1 MKRKNTLFW
10 TVGLG
15 LILLHSYFPGQ
26 IDFTADQ
33 RYTLSPTALNTLE
46 ATTTP
51 LRVDVFLSGDLPNN
65 FQRLRQETQTL
76 LEQMARKRPLLLNY
90 INPFEDSDN
99 VTAIVEEML
108 QYGLQ
113 PHNVVNANTQRMEQ
127 TVVFPWAIVSDGS
140 RSVRVSLLKKTLGDS
155 PEQQLLR
162 SIRQLEYQ
170 FTDAIIQLQT
180 TTKKSIAVLTSH
192 NTSSAASTADL
203 LQSLKPYYNLAA
215 FDLKALQNDPITT
228 LNNLKRFDVLFI
240 SNPKAPFTATEKLVL
255 DQYQMHGGA
264 SLWAIN
270 TIQINRDS
278 LFNSSGSAL
287 AYPNPL
293 NLEDYFFKRGLRLNN
308 NLVKDLYAAPI
319 VLAQGSG
326 NQSQYLPYPWSY
338 YPLVPATTSHP
349 IAAGVGNVWLRFTS
363 SIDTLK
369 NAAKK
374 QFLLTSSPLSKAVTA
389 PFIVRLEEATQAPNP
404 EAYNQGSL
412 GTAVLLEGA
421 FESLYKNRV
430 LNVDSLPFKAN
441 GNAKMLVITDGNISE
456 NQLDKGQP
464 VELGYDKWTNNFYNN
479 KSFLQNAFHYLMG
492 EEARI
497 ALRAKTLQ
505 VALLDLQRTK
515 ENSTLV
521 RLFVALIPLLFLGVL
536 IVFTR
541 FWRMRMLR

>member
-33 RYTLSPTALNTLE
+33 RYTLSPTAINTLE
-46 ATTTP
+46 ATKTP

-76 LEQMARKRPLLLNY
+76 LEQMARKRPLLINY

-140 RSVRVSLLKKTLGDS
+140 RSVRVSLLKNTLGDS

-374 QFLLTSSPLSKAVTA
+374 QFLLTSSPSSKAVTA

-430 LNVDSLPFKAN
+430 LNIDSLPFKAN
-441 GNAKMLVITDGNISE
+441 GNAKMLVIADGNIAE

-479 KSFLQNAFHYLMG
+479 KTFLQNAFHYLMG

-497 ALRAKTLQ
+497 ALRVKTLQ

-541 FWRMRMLR
+541 FWRMRILR

>member
-33 RYTLSPTALNTLE
+33 RYTLSPTAINTLE

-90 INPFEDSDN
+90 INPFEDTDN

-278 LFNSSGSAL
+278 LFISSGSAL

-338 YPLVPATTSHP
+338 YPLIPAITSHP

-369 NAAKK
+369 NTAKK

-441 GNAKMLVITDGNISE
+441 GNAKMLVIADGNIAE

-479 KSFLQNAFHYLMG
+479 KTFLQNAFHYLMG

>member
-33 RYTLSPTALNTLE
+33 RYTLSPTAINTLE
-46 ATTTP
+46 ATKTP

-430 LNVDSLPFKAN
+430 LNIDSLPFKAN
-441 GNAKMLVITDGNISE
+441 GNAKMLVIADGNIAE

-479 KSFLQNAFHYLMG
+479 KTFLQNAFHYLMG

>member
-33 RYTLSPTALNTLE
+33 RYTLSPTAINTLE

-215 FDLKALQNDPITT
+215 FDLKALQNDPIRT

-389 PFIVRLEEATQAPNP
+389 PFIVRLEEATKAPNP

-441 GNAKMLVITDGNISE
+441 GNAKMLVIADGNIAE

-479 KSFLQNAFHYLMG
+479 KTFLQNAFHYFMG

-536 IVFTR
+536 IVLTR

>member
-33 RYTLSPTALNTLE
+33 RYTLSPTAINTLE

-215 FDLKALQNDPITT
+215 FDLKALQNHPITT

-240 SNPKAPFTATEKLVL
+240 SNPKAPFTATEKLIL

-374 QFLLTSSPLSKAVTA
+374 QFLLTSSPLSKAATA

-441 GNAKMLVITDGNISE
+441 GNAKMLVIADGNIAE

-479 KSFLQNAFHYLMG
+479 KTFLQNAFHYLMG

-497 ALRAKTLQ
+497 SLRAKTLQ

>member
-76 LEQMARKRPLLLNY
+76 LEQMARKHPLLLNY

-108 QYGLQ
+108 QFGLQ

-140 RSVRVSLLKKTLGDS
+140 RSVRVSLLKKTLSDS

-162 SIRQLEYQ
+162 SIRQLEFQ

-441 GNAKMLVITDGNISE
+441 GNAKMLVITDGNIAE

-505 VALLDLQRTK
+505 VALLDLQGTK

>member
-33 RYTLSPTALNTLE
+33 RYTLSPTAINTLE

-76 LEQMARKRPLLLNY
+76 LEQMTRKRPLLLNY
-90 INPFEDSDN
+90 INPFEGSDN

-240 SNPKAPFTATEKLVL
+240 SNPKALFTATEKLIL

-374 QFLLTSSPLSKAVTA
+374 QFLLTSSPLSKAATA

-441 GNAKMLVITDGNISE
+441 GNAKMLVIADGNIAE

-479 KSFLQNAFHYLMG
+479 KTFLQNAFHYLMG

-536 IVFTR
+536 IVLTR

>member
-15 LILLHSYFPGQ
+15 LILLHSYFPGR

-33 RYTLSPTALNTLE
+33 RYTLSPTAINTLE

-113 PHNVVNANTQRMEQ
+113 PHNVVNSNTQRMEQ

-140 RSVRVSLLKKTLGDS
+140 RSVRISLLKKTLGDS

-374 QFLLTSSPLSKAVTA
+374 QFLLTSSPLSKAATA

-441 GNAKMLVITDGNISE
+441 GNAKMLVIADGNIAE

-479 KSFLQNAFHYLMG
+479 KTFLQNAFHYLMG

-497 ALRAKTLQ
+497 TLRAKTLQ

-521 RLFVALIPLLFLGVL
+521 RLFVGLIPLLFLGIL

>member
-33 RYTLSPTALNTLE
+33 RYTLSPTAINTLE

-90 INPFEDSDN
+90 INPFEDTDN

-338 YPLVPATTSHP
+338 YPLIPAITSHP

-369 NAAKK
+369 NTAKK
-374 QFLLTSSPLSKAVTA
+374 QFLLTSSPLSKAATA

-441 GNAKMLVITDGNISE
+441 GNAKMLVIADGNIAE

-479 KSFLQNAFHYLMG
+479 KTFLQNAFHYLMG

-497 ALRAKTLQ
+497 ALRAKTLH

>member
-15 LILLHSYFPGQ
+15 LILLHSYFPGR

-33 RYTLSPTALNTLE
+33 RYTLSPTAINTLE

-113 PHNVVNANTQRMEQ
+113 PHNVVNSNTQRMEQ

-140 RSVRVSLLKKTLGDS
+140 RSVRISLLKKTLGDS

-374 QFLLTSSPLSKAVTA
+374 QFLLTSSPLSKAATA

-441 GNAKMLVITDGNISE
+441 GNAKMLVIADGNIAE

-479 KSFLQNAFHYLMG
+479 KTFLQNAFHYLMG

-497 ALRAKTLQ
+497 TLRAKTLQ

>member
-140 RSVRVSLLKKTLGDS
+140 RSVRISLLKKTLGDS

>member
-33 RYTLSPTALNTLE
+33 RYTLSPTAINTLE
-46 ATTTP
+46 ATKTP

-76 LEQMARKRPLLLNY
+76 LEQMARKRPLLINY

-374 QFLLTSSPLSKAVTA
+374 QFLLTSSPSSKAVTA

-430 LNVDSLPFKAN
+430 LNIDSLPFKAN
-441 GNAKMLVITDGNISE
+441 GNAKMLVIADGNIAE

-479 KSFLQNAFHYLMG
+479 KTFLQNAFHYLMG

-497 ALRAKTLQ
+497 ALRVKTLQ

-541 FWRMRMLR
+541 FWRMRILR

>member
-33 RYTLSPTALNTLE
+33 RYTLSPTAINTLE

-90 INPFEDSDN
+90 INPFEDTDN

-374 QFLLTSSPLSKAVTA
+374 QFLLTSSPLSKAATA

-441 GNAKMLVITDGNISE
+441 GNAKMLVIADGNIAE

-479 KSFLQNAFHYLMG
+479 KTFLQNAFHYLMG

-497 ALRAKTLQ
+497 ALRAKTLH

>member
-140 RSVRVSLLKKTLGDS
+140 RSVRISLLKKTLGDN

-203 LQSLKPYYNLAA
+203 LQSLRPYYNLAA

>member
-33 RYTLSPTALNTLE
+33 RYTLSPTALNTME

-203 LQSLKPYYNLAA
+203 LQSLRPYYNLAA

-326 NQSQYLPYPWSY
+326 NQSKYLPYPWSY

-441 GNAKMLVITDGNISE
+441 GNAKMLVITDGNIAE

>member
-140 RSVRVSLLKKTLGDS
+140 RSVRISLLKKTLGDS

-441 GNAKMLVITDGNISE
+441 GNAKMLVITDGNIAE

>member
-33 RYTLSPTALNTLE
+33 RYTLSPTSINTLE

-76 LEQMARKRPLLLNY
+76 LEQMTRKRPLLLNY
-90 INPFEDSDN
+90 INPFEGSDN

-319 VLAQGSG
+319 VLTQGSG

-374 QFLLTSSPLSKAVTA
+374 QFLLTSSPLSKAATA

-441 GNAKMLVITDGNISE
+441 GNAKMLVIADGNIAE

-479 KSFLQNAFHYLMG
+479 KTFLQNAFHYLMG

>member
-33 RYTLSPTALNTLE
+33 RYTLSPTAINTLE

-338 YPLVPATTSHP
+338 YPLIPAITSHP

-369 NAAKK
+369 NTAKK
-374 QFLLTSSPLSKAVTA
+374 QFLLTSSPLSKAATA

-441 GNAKMLVITDGNISE
+441 GNAKMLVIADGNIAE

-479 KSFLQNAFHYLMG
+479 KTFLQNAFHYLMG

-497 ALRAKTLQ
+497 ALRAKTLH

>member
-33 RYTLSPTALNTLE
+33 RYTLSPTAINTLE

-90 INPFEDSDN
+90 INPFEDTDN

-278 LFNSSGSAL
+278 LFISSGSAL

-308 NLVKDLYAAPI
+308 NLIKDLYAAPI

-338 YPLVPATTSHP
+338 YPLIPAITSHP

-369 NAAKK
+369 NTAKK
-374 QFLLTSSPLSKAVTA
+374 QFLLTSSPLSKAATA

-441 GNAKMLVITDGNISE
+441 GNAKMLVIADGNIAE

-479 KSFLQNAFHYLMG
+479 KTFLQNAFHYLMG

>member
-33 RYTLSPTALNTLE
+33 RYTLSPTAINTLE
-46 ATTTP
+46 ATTTH

-430 LNVDSLPFKAN
+430 LNIDSLPFKAN
-441 GNAKMLVITDGNISE
+441 GNAKMLVIADGNIAE

-479 KSFLQNAFHYLMG
+479 KTFLQNAFHYLMG

>member
-10 TVGLG
+10 IVGLG
-15 LILLHSYFPGQ
+15 LLLLHSYFPGQ

-33 RYTLSPTALNTLE
+33 RYTLSPTAINALE
-46 ATTTP
+46 VTSAP

-76 LEQMARKRPLLLNY
+76 LEQMSRKRPLL
-90 INPFEDSDN
+90 INFIDPFEDSDN

-108 QYGLQ
+108 EYGLQ

-127 TVVFPWAIVSDGS
+127 TVIFPWAIVSDGS

-203 LQSLKPYYNLAA
+203 LQSLKPYYNLAS

-240 SNPKAPFTATEKLVL
+240 SNPKAPFTTTEKLVL
-255 DQYQMHGGA
+255 DQYQMQGGA

-278 LFNSSGSAL
+278 LFNSTGSAL
-287 AYPNPL
+287 AYPNDL

-338 YPLVPATTSHP
+338 YPLVPTTTSHP

-369 NAAKK
+369 NTAKK
-374 QFLLTSSPLSKAVTA
+374 QFLLTSSPLSKAATA

-404 EAYNQGSL
+404 EGYNQGSL
-412 GTAVLLEGA
+412 GTAVVLEGA
-421 FESLYKNRV
+421 FESLFKNRV
-430 LNVDSLPFKAN
+430 LDVDSLPFKAN
-441 GNAKMLVITDGNISE
+441 GNTKMVVIADGNIAE

-479 KSFLQNAFHYLMG
+479 KTFLQNAFHYLMG

-505 VALLDLQRTK
+505 VALLDPQRIT

-521 RLFVALIPLLFLGVL
+521 RLSVALIPLLFLGVL
-536 IVFTR
+536 AVLTN
-541 FWRMRMLR
+541 FWRKRLLH

>member
-33 RYTLSPTALNTLE
+33 RYTLSPTAINTLE

-278 LFNSSGSAL
+278 LFISSGSAL

-338 YPLVPATTSHP
+338 YPLIPAITSHP

-369 NAAKK
+369 NTAKK
-374 QFLLTSSPLSKAVTA
+374 QFLLTSSPLSKAATA

-441 GNAKMLVITDGNISE
+441 GNAKMLVIADGNIAE

-479 KSFLQNAFHYLMG
+479 KTFLQNAFHYLMG

>member
-326 NQSQYLPYPWSY
+326 NQSQYLPYPWGY

-441 GNAKMLVITDGNISE
+441 GNAKMLVITDGNIAE

>member
-33 RYTLSPTALNTLE
+33 RYTLSPTAINTLE

-76 LEQMARKRPLLLNY
+76 LEQMTRKRPLLLNY
-90 INPFEDSDN
+90 INPFEGSDN

-228 LNNLKRFDVLFI
+228 INNLKRFDVLFI

-319 VLAQGSG
+319 VLTQGSG

-374 QFLLTSSPLSKAVTA
+374 QFLLTSSPLSKAATA

-441 GNAKMLVITDGNISE
+441 GNAKMLVIADGNIAE

-479 KSFLQNAFHYLMG
+479 KTFLQNAFHYLMG

-536 IVFTR
+536 IVLTR

>member
-33 RYTLSPTALNTLE
+33 RYTLSPTAINTLE

-108 QYGLQ
+108 QFGLQ

-240 SNPKAPFTATEKLVL
+240 SNPKAPFTAAEKLVL

-278 LFNSSGSAL
+278 LFNSSGNAL

-369 NAAKK
+369 NSAKK
-374 QFLLTSSPLSKAVTA
+374 QFLLTSSPLSKAATA

-441 GNAKMLVITDGNISE
+441 GNAKMLVIADGNIAE

-479 KSFLQNAFHYLMG
+479 KTFLQNAFHYLMG

-505 VALLDLQRTK
+505 VSLLDLQRTK

>member
-33 RYTLSPTALNTLE
+33 RYTLSPTAINTLE

-338 YPLVPATTSHP
+338 YPLVPAITSHP

-441 GNAKMLVITDGNISE
+441 GNAKMLVIADGNIAE

-479 KSFLQNAFHYLMG
+479 KTFLQNAFHYLMG

>member
-33 RYTLSPTALNTLE
+33 RYTLSPTAINTLE

-90 INPFEDSDN
+90 INPFEDTDN

-278 LFNSSGSAL
+278 LFISSGSAL

-338 YPLVPATTSHP
+338 YPLIPAITSHP

-374 QFLLTSSPLSKAVTA
+374 QFLLTSSPLSKAATA

-441 GNAKMLVITDGNISE
+441 GNAKMLVIADGNIAE

-479 KSFLQNAFHYLMG
+479 KTFLQNAFHYLMG

-497 ALRAKTLQ
+497 ALRAKTLH

>member
-15 LILLHSYFPGQ
+15 LILLHSYFPGR

-33 RYTLSPTALNTLE
+33 RYTLSPTAINTLE

-113 PHNVVNANTQRMEQ
+113 PHNVVNSNTQRMEQ

-140 RSVRVSLLKKTLGDS
+140 RSVRISLLKKTLGDS

-349 IAAGVGNVWLRFTS
+349 IVAGVGNVWLRFTS

-374 QFLLTSSPLSKAVTA
+374 QFLLTSSPLSKAATA

-441 GNAKMLVITDGNISE
+441 GNAKMLVIADGNIAE

-479 KSFLQNAFHYLMG
+479 KTFLQNAFHYLMG

-497 ALRAKTLQ
+497 TLRAKTLQ

>member
-15 LILLHSYFPGQ
+15 LILLHSYFPGR

-33 RYTLSPTALNTLE
+33 RYTLSPTAINTLE

-113 PHNVVNANTQRMEQ
+113 PHNVVNSNTQRMEQ

-374 QFLLTSSPLSKAVTA
+374 QFLLTSSPLSKAATA

-441 GNAKMLVITDGNISE
+441 GNAKMLVIADGNIAE

-479 KSFLQNAFHYLMG
+479 KTFLQNAFHYLMG

-497 ALRAKTLQ
+497 TLRAKTLQ

>member
-33 RYTLSPTALNTLE
+33 RYTLSPTAINTLE

-240 SNPKAPFTATEKLVL
+240 SNPKAPFTATEKLIL

-374 QFLLTSSPLSKAVTA
+374 QFLLTSSPLSKAATA

-441 GNAKMLVITDGNISE
+441 GNAKMLVIADGNIAE

-479 KSFLQNAFHYLMG
+479 KTFLQNAFHYLMG

>member
-33 RYTLSPTALNTLE
+33 RYTLSPTAINTLE

-99 VTAIVEEML
+99 VTAIIEEML

-127 TVVFPWAIVSDGS
+127 TVVFPWAIVSDGN

-240 SNPKAPFTATEKLVL
+240 SNPKAPFTATEKLIL

-308 NLVKDLYAAPI
+308 KLVKDLYAAPI

-338 YPLVPATTSHP
+338 YPLVAATTSHP

-441 GNAKMLVITDGNISE
+441 GNAKMLVIADGNIAE

-479 KSFLQNAFHYLMG
+479 KTFLQNAFHYLMG

-505 VALLDLQRTK
+505 VALLDLQHTK
-515 ENSTLV
+515 ENSTSV

>member
-33 RYTLSPTALNTLE
+33 RYTLSPTAINTLE

-278 LFNSSGSAL
+278 LFISSGSAL

-369 NAAKK
+369 NTAKK
-374 QFLLTSSPLSKAVTA
+374 QFLLTSSPLSKAATA

-441 GNAKMLVITDGNISE
+441 GNAKMLVIADGNIAE

-479 KSFLQNAFHYLMG
+479 KTFLQNAFHYLMG

-497 ALRAKTLQ
+497 ALRAKTLH

>member
-76 LEQMARKRPLLLNY
+76 LEQMARKHPLLLNY

-108 QYGLQ
+108 QFGLQ

-140 RSVRVSLLKKTLGDS
+140 RSVRVSLLKKTLSDS

-162 SIRQLEYQ
+162 SIRQLEFQ

-441 GNAKMLVITDGNISE
+441 GNAKMLVITDGNIAE

-505 VALLDLQRTK
+505 VALLDLQGTK

-541 FWRMRMLR
+541 FWRMRILR

>member
-215 FDLKALQNDPITT
+215 FNLKALQNDPITT

-374 QFLLTSSPLSKAVTA
+374 QFLLTSSPLSKAATA

-430 LNVDSLPFKAN
+430 LNVDSVPFKAN
-441 GNAKMLVITDGNISE
+441 GNAKMLVIADGNIAE

-479 KSFLQNAFHYLMG
+479 KTFLQNAFHYLMG

-541 FWRMRMLR
+541 FWRMRILR

>member
-10 TVGLG
+10 TFGLG
-15 LILLHSYFPGQ
+15 LILLHSYFPGR

-33 RYTLSPTALNTLE
+33 RYTLSPTAINTLE

-113 PHNVVNANTQRMEQ
+113 PHNVVNSNTQRMEQ

-140 RSVRVSLLKKTLGDS
+140 RSVRISLLKKTLGDS

-374 QFLLTSSPLSKAVTA
+374 QFLLTSSPLSKAATA

-441 GNAKMLVITDGNISE
+441 GNAKMLVIADGNIAE

-479 KSFLQNAFHYLMG
+479 KTFLQNAFHYLMG

-497 ALRAKTLQ
+497 TLRAKTLQ

-521 RLFVALIPLLFLGVL
+521 RLFVGLIPLLFLGVL

>member
-46 ATTTP
+46 VTTTP

-140 RSVRVSLLKKTLGDS
+140 RSVRVSLLKKTLGES

-240 SNPKAPFTATEKLVL
+240 SNPKAPFTATEKLIL

-326 NQSQYLPYPWSY
+326 NQSKYLPYPWSY

-389 PFIVRLEEATQAPNP
+389 PFIVRLEEANQAPNP
-404 EAYNQGSL
+404 EAYNQESL

-441 GNAKMLVITDGNISE
+441 GNAKMLVITDGNIAE

-536 IVFTR
+536 IVFMR

>member
-15 LILLHSYFPGQ
+15 LILLHSYFPGR

-33 RYTLSPTALNTLE
+33 RYTLSPTAINTLE

-338 YPLVPATTSHP
+338 YPLVPATNSHP

-374 QFLLTSSPLSKAVTA
+374 QFLLTSSPLSKAATA

-441 GNAKMLVITDGNISE
+441 GNAKMLVIADGNIAE

-479 KSFLQNAFHYLMG
+479 KTFLQNAFHYLMG

>member
-10 TVGLG
+10 TGLG

-33 RYTLSPTALNTLE
+33 RYTLSPTALNTME

-76 LEQMARKRPLLLNY
+76 LEQMARKHPLLLNY

-108 QYGLQ
+108 QFGLQ

-140 RSVRVSLLKKTLGDS
+140 RSVRVSLLKKTLSDS

-162 SIRQLEYQ
+162 SIRQLEFQ

-319 VLAQGSG
+319 VLAQGREINRNTSPTLG
-326 NQSQYLPYPWSY
+326 VTIPWSLQ
-338 YPLVPATTSHP
+338 PLH
-349 IAAGVGNVWLRFTS
+349 
-363 SIDTLK
+363 
-369 NAAKK
+369 
-374 QFLLTSSPLSKAVTA
+374 
-389 PFIVRLEEATQAPNP
+389 
-404 EAYNQGSL
+404 
-412 GTAVLLEGA
+412 
-421 FESLYKNRV
+421 
-430 LNVDSLPFKAN
+430 
-441 GNAKMLVITDGNISE
+441 
-456 NQLDKGQP
+456 
-464 VELGYDKWTNNFYNN
+464 
-479 KSFLQNAFHYLMG
+479 
-492 EEARI
+492 
-497 ALRAKTLQ
+497 
-505 VALLDLQRTK
+505 
-515 ENSTLV
+515 
-521 RLFVALIPLLFLGVL
+521 IP
-536 IVFTR
+536 
-541 FWRMRMLR
+541 

>member
-15 LILLHSYFPGQ
+15 LILLHSYFPGR

-33 RYTLSPTALNTLE
+33 RYTLSPTAINTLE

-374 QFLLTSSPLSKAVTA
+374 QFLLTSSPLSKAATA

-441 GNAKMLVITDGNISE
+441 GNAKMLVIADGNIAE

-479 KSFLQNAFHYLMG
+479 KTFLQNAFHYLMG

>member
-15 LILLHSYFPGQ
+15 LTLLHSYFPGQ

-140 RSVRVSLLKKTLGDS
+140 RSVRISLLKKTLGDS

-203 LQSLKPYYNLAA
+203 LQSLRPYYNLAA

-479 KSFLQNAFHYLMG
+479 KSFLQNTFHYLMG